1 MTYPLRRFIVHP
13 EAAGSP
19 LAALIAERSGLPA
32 TVSISPAALPGGIIA
47 PAKDVVFLA
56 PRRGSLLKGCP
67 GTAGHICCG
76 YRVLNLVTGCPLDCT
91 YCILQLYLNQP
102 CLTVASNWE
111 DAVSE
116 VDLLVRRHPGRTLRL
131 GTGELADSL
140 ALEPL
145 TDMAKELI
153 PLLLRRPETVLELK
167 TKTTEIDNLLD
178 IDPAGRVIVS
188 WSLNAEEIIK
198 IDERGAPLLEE
209 RLRAAVRCH
218 RAGYRIGFHF
228 DPLVRFPGWKEGYRR
243 AVEALYSCVD
253 PESIAWISMGTLR
266 YPPALDSV
274 IRERFPE
281 SRLPLEELVPGLD
294 GKLRY
299 FRPLREEMFRHVYSE
314 IRRRDPG
321 ATVYLC
327 MESREVWQASLGW
340 SPASTA
346 ALARRLDNAAAL
358 RTTTG

>member
-1 MTYPLRRFIVHP
+1 VTFPVRRLIIHP
-13 EAAGSP
+13 EAVGSR
-19 LAALIAERSGLPA
+19 LAALIAERSGAPV
-32 TVSISPAALPGGIIA
+32 TVAASPAALPERIIP
-47 PAKDVVFLA
+47 PAKDTIFLA
-56 PRRGSLLKGCP
+56 PRRGSLLKSCP

-111 DAVSE
+111 DAVAE
-116 VDLLVRRHPGRTLRL
+116 VDSLVRRHPGRTLRL

-140 ALEPL
+140 ALESL

-153 PLLLRRPETVLELK
+153 PLLLRQRETILELK
-167 TKTTEIDNLLD
+167 TKTTEVENLLD
-178 IDPAGRVIVS
+178 IDPTGRVIVS
-188 WSLNAEEIIK
+188 WSLNAEEVIK
-198 IDERGAPLLEE
+198 SDEKGAPPLEE
-209 RLRAAVRCH
+209 RLQAAARCR

-228 DPLVRFPGWKEGYRR
+228 DPLVRFPGWEAGYRR
-243 AVEALYSCVD
+243 AVEAIYSCLD
-253 PESIAWISMGTLR
+253 PGSIAWISMGTLR
-266 YPPALDSV
+266 YPPALDNL

-281 SRLPLEELVPGLD
+281 SRLPLEELVCGLD

-299 FRPLREEMFRHVYSE
+299 FRPLRQEMYRHVYDE

-321 ATVYLC
+321 AVVYLC

-340 SPASTA
+340 SPAGTA
-346 ALARRLDNAAAL
+346 ALARRLDDAAAL
-358 RTTTG
+358 RTTTS

>member
-1 MTYPLRRFIVHP
+1 MTYPVQRLIVHP
-13 EAAGSP
+13 KAVGSRLAG
-19 LAALIAERSGLPA
+19 LIAERSGAPV
-32 TVSISPAALPGGIIA
+32 TVASSPAALPERIIP
-47 PAKDVVFLA
+47 PAKDTVFLA
-56 PRRGSLLKGCP
+56 PRRGSLLKNCP

-111 DAVSE
+111 DSVAE
-116 VDLLVRRHPGRTLRL
+116 VDSLVRRHPGRTLRL

-153 PLLLRRPETVLELK
+153 PQLLRRPEIVLELK
-167 TKTTEIDNLLD
+167 TKTTEVANLLD

-198 IDERGAPLLEE
+198 SDERGAPLLEE
-209 RLRAAVRCH
+209 RLQAAVQCH

-228 DPLVRFPGWKEGYRR
+228 DPLVRFPGWETGYRR
-243 AVEALYSCVD
+243 AVEAVYSCLD
-253 PESIAWISMGTLR
+253 PGSIAWISLGTLR
-266 YPPALDSV
+266 YPPALDAI
-274 IRERFPE
+274 IRDRFPE

-299 FRPLREEMFRHVYSE
+299 FRPLREEMYRHVYRE
-314 IRRRDPG
+314 IRRRDPKT
-321 ATVYLC
+321 TVYLC
-327 MESREVWQASLGW
+327 MESREVWQSSLGW

-346 ALARRLDNAAAL
+346 DLARRLDDAAMFEL
-358 RTTTG
+358 TTG